1 MLIALT
7 GGIGS
12 GKSTVARRWVEL
24 GATEVDADL
33 LAREVVEPGTVGLK
47 KVVQEFGPAV
57 LTESGALDRAALA
70 KIAFANDANR
80 VKLEGIL
87 HPLIQELALQK
98 VTNLEGVI
106 VYTIPLFVESKTKL
120 QFDKVV
126 AISCDEDVRVRRLV
140 DSRGMNEVEARSR
153 ISAQAKDS
161 EREAVADIVV
171 DSNCTLEEL
180 LQKADVIYQDFKD
193 QS

>member
-1 MLIALT
+1 VLIALT

-33 LAREVVEPGTVGLK
+33 LAREVVEPGSVGLAQ
-47 KVVQEFGPAV
+47 VVQEFGSSV
-57 LTESGALDRAALA
+57 LTASGALDRAELA
-70 KIAFANDANR
+70 KIAFANDDNR
-80 VKLEGIL
+80 IKLEGIL

-106 VYTIPLFVESKTKL
+106 VYTIPLFVESKSKL

-140 DSRGMNEVEARSR
+140 ESRGMSEAEARSR

-161 EREAVADIVV
+161 QREAVADFVI
-171 DSNCTLEEL
+171 DSNCSLAEL
-180 LQKADVIYQDFKD
+180 IQKADAIYQSFKD

>member
-12 GKSTVARRWVEL
+12 GKSTVARRWIEL

-33 LAREVVEPGTVGLK
+33 LAREVVEPGSAGLAQ
-47 KVVQEFGPAV
+47 VVEEFGPSV
-57 LTESGALDRAALA
+57 LTAAGALDRAELA
-70 KIAFANDANR
+70 KIAFANDGNR
-80 VKLEGIL
+80 IKLEGIL

-98 VTNLEGVI
+98 VTNLEGVV
-106 VYTIPLFVESKTKL
+106 VYTIPLFVESKSKL

-140 DSRGMNEVEARSR
+140 EDRGMSEAEARSR

-161 EREAVADIVV
+161 QREAVADIVI
-171 DSNCTLEEL
+171 DSNCSLAEL
-180 LQKADVIYQDFKD
+180 IQKADSIYQSFKD
-193 QS
+193 ES

>member
-1 MLIALT
+1 VLIALT

-33 LAREVVEPGTVGLK
+33 LAREVVEPGSVGLAQ
-47 KVVQEFGPAV
+47 VVKEFGPSV
-57 LTESGALDRAALA
+57 LNAAGALDRAELA
-70 KIAFANDANR
+70 KIAFANDVNR
-80 VKLEGIL
+80 IKLEGIL

-98 VTNLEGVI
+98 VTNLEGLI
-106 VYTIPLFVESKTKL
+106 VYTIPLFVESKSKL

-140 DSRGMNEVEARSR
+140 ESRGMSEAEARSR

-161 EREAVADIVV
+161 EREAVADIVI
-171 DSNCTLEEL
+171 DSNCSLAEL
-180 LQKADVIYQDFKD
+180 IQKAEAIYQSFKD

>member
-33 LAREVVEPGTVGLK
+33 LAREVVEPGSIGLEQ
-47 KVVQEFGPAV
+47 VVQEFGPSV
-57 LTESGALDRAALA
+57 LTQSGTLDRAALA

-80 VKLEGIL
+80 VKLESIL
-87 HPLIQELALQK
+87 HPLIQDLALQK
-98 VTNLEGVI
+98 VSNLEGII
-106 VYTIPLFVESKTKL
+106 VYTIPLFVESISKL

-126 AISCDEDVRVRRLV
+126 AISCDEEVRVSRLIEQ
-140 DSRGMNEVEARSR
+140 RGMNEAEAKSR
-153 ISAQAKDS
+153 IAAQASDS
-161 EREAVADIVV
+161 EREAVADLVI
-171 DSNCTLEEL
+171 DSNCSLEEL
-180 LQKADVIYQDFKD
+180 IQKSDEIYLGFKE
-193 QS
+193 QL

>member
-33 LAREVVEPGTVGLK
+33 LAREVVDPGSLGLEQVAK
-47 KVVQEFGPAV
+47 EFGPSV
-57 LTESGALDRAALA
+57 LNQSGALDRAALA

-80 VKLEGIL
+80 VKLESIL
-87 HPLIQELALQK
+87 HPLIQDLALQK
-98 VTNLEGVI
+98 VSNLEGII
-106 VYTIPLFVESKTKL
+106 VYTIPLFVESKSKL

-126 AISCDEDVRVRRLV
+126 TISCDEDVRVSRLI
-140 DSRGMNEVEARSR
+140 DQRGMNEAEARSR
-153 ISAQAKDS
+153 IAAQATDS
-161 EREAVADIVV
+161 EREAVADLVI
-171 DSNCTLEEL
+171 DSNCSLEEL
-180 LQKADVIYQDFKD
+180 IKKADAIYLGFKE
-193 QS
+193 QF

>member
-1 MLIALT
+1 VLIALT

-33 LAREVVEPGTVGLK
+33 LAREVVEPGSVGLAQ
-47 KVVQEFGPAV
+47 VVDEFGPSA
-57 LTESGALDRAALA
+57 LTAGGALDRAELA
-70 KIAFANDANR
+70 KIAFANDASR
-80 VKLEGIL
+80 IKLEGIL

-106 VYTIPLFVESKTKL
+106 VYTIPLFVESKSKL

-140 DSRGMNEVEARSR
+140 DSRGMSEAEARSR
-153 ISAQAKDS
+153 VSAQAKDS
-161 EREAVADIVV
+161 DREAVADIVI
-171 DSNCTLEEL
+171 DSNCSLAEL
-180 LQKADVIYQDFKD
+180 IQKADATYQSFKD

>member
-1 MLIALT
+1 VLIALT

-33 LAREVVEPGTVGLK
+33 LAREVVEPGSTGLAQ
-47 KVVQEFGPAV
+47 VVEEFGPSV
-57 LTESGALDRAALA
+57 LTAAGALDRAELA
-70 KIAFANDANR
+70 KIAFANDGNR
-80 VKLEGIL
+80 IKLEGIL

-106 VYTIPLFVESKTKL
+106 VYTIPLFVESKSKL

-140 DSRGMNEVEARSR
+140 ESRGMSEAEARSR

-161 EREAVADIVV
+161 QREAVADIVI
-171 DSNCTLEEL
+171 DSNCSLAEL
-180 LQKADVIYQDFKD
+180 IQKADAIYQSFKD
-193 QS
+193 ES

>member
-1 MLIALT
+1 VLIALT

-33 LAREVVEPGTVGLK
+33 LAREVVEPGSVGLAQ
-47 KVVQEFGPAV
+47 VVNEFGPSV
-57 LTESGALDRAALA
+57 LTAAGALDRAELA
-70 KIAFANDANR
+70 KIAFANDDNR
-80 VKLEGIL
+80 IKLEGIL

-106 VYTIPLFVESKTKL
+106 VYTIPLFVESKSKL

-140 DSRGMNEVEARSR
+140 ESRGMSEAEARSR

-161 EREAVADIVV
+161 QREAVADIVI
-171 DSNCTLEEL
+171 DSNCSLAEL
-180 LQKADVIYQDFKD
+180 IQKADAIYQSFKD

>member
-33 LAREVVEPGTVGLK
+33 LAREVVEPGSTGLAQ
-47 KVVQEFGPAV
+47 VVEEFGPSV
-57 LTESGALDRAALA
+57 LTAAGALDRAELA
-70 KIAFANDANR
+70 KIAFANDGNR
-80 VKLEGIL
+80 IKLEGIL

-106 VYTIPLFVESKTKL
+106 VYTIPLFVESKSKL

-140 DSRGMNEVEARSR
+140 ESRGMSEAEARSR

-161 EREAVADIVV
+161 QREAVADIVI
-171 DSNCTLEEL
+171 DSNCSLAEL
-180 LQKADVIYQDFKD
+180 IQKADAIYQSFKD
-193 QS
+193 ES

>member
-1 MLIALT
+1 VLIALT

-24 GATEVDADL
+24 GASEVDADL
-33 LAREVVEPGTVGLK
+33 LAREVVEPGSVGLAQ
-47 KVVQEFGPAV
+47 VVNEFGPTV
-57 LTESGALDRAALA
+57 LTAAGALDRAELA
-70 KIAFANDANR
+70 KIAFANDGNR
-80 VKLEGIL
+80 IKLEGIL

-106 VYTIPLFVESKTKL
+106 VYTIPLFVESKSKL

-140 DSRGMNEVEARSR
+140 ESRGMSEAEARSR

-161 EREAVADIVV
+161 EREAVADIVI
-171 DSNCTLEEL
+171 DSNCSLAEL
-180 LQKADVIYQDFKD
+180 IQKAEAIYQSFKD

>member
-1 MLIALT
+1 VLIALT

-33 LAREVVEPGTVGLK
+33 LAREVVEPGSAGLAQ
-47 KVVQEFGPAV
+47 VVEEFGPSV
-57 LTESGALDRAALA
+57 LTAAGALDRAELA
-70 KIAFANDANR
+70 KIAFANDGNR
-80 VKLEGIL
+80 IKLEGIL

-98 VTNLEGVI
+98 VTNLEGVV
-106 VYTIPLFVESKTKL
+106 VYTIPLFVESKSKL

-140 DSRGMNEVEARSR
+140 ESRGMSEAEARSR
-153 ISAQAKDS
+153 VSAQAKDS
-161 EREAVADIVV
+161 QREAVADIVI
-171 DSNCTLEEL
+171 DSNCSLAEL
-180 LQKADVIYQDFKD
+180 IQKADSIYQSFKD
-193 QS
+193 ES

>member
-33 LAREVVEPGTVGLK
+33 LAREVVEPGSIGLEQ
-47 KVVQEFGPAV
+47 VTQEFGPSV
-57 LTESGALDRAALA
+57 LTESGSLDRAALA
-70 KIAFANDANR
+70 KIAFASDANR
-80 VKLEGIL
+80 IKLEGIL

-98 VTNLEGVI
+98 VNNLEGVI
-106 VYTIPLFVESKTKL
+106 VYTIPLFVESKSKL
-120 QFDKVV
+120 QFDQVV

-140 DSRGMNEVEARSR
+140 ESRGMNEAEARSR
-153 ISAQAKDS
+153 IAAQATDVQ
-161 EREAVADIVV
+161 REALADHVI
-171 DSNCTLEEL
+171 DSNCPLEEL
-180 LQKADVIYQDFKD
+180 IQKADAIYLGFKE
-193 QS
+193 QL

>member
-24 GATEVDADL
+24 GASEVDADL
-33 LAREVVEPGTVGLK
+33 LAREVVEPGSVGLAQ
-47 KVVQEFGPAV
+47 VVNEFGPTV
-57 LTESGALDRAALA
+57 LTAAGALDRAELA
-70 KIAFANDANR
+70 KIAFANDGNR
-80 VKLEGIL
+80 IKLEGIL

-106 VYTIPLFVESKTKL
+106 VYTIPLFVESKSKL

-140 DSRGMNEVEARSR
+140 ESRGMSEAEARSR

-161 EREAVADIVV
+161 EREAVADIVI
-171 DSNCTLEEL
+171 DSNCSLAEL
-180 LQKADVIYQDFKD
+180 IQKAEAIYQSFKD

>member
-1 MLIALT
+1 VLIALT

-33 LAREVVEPGTVGLK
+33 LAREAVEPGSVGLAQ
-47 KVVQEFGPAV
+47 VVQEFGPSV
-57 LTESGALDRAALA
+57 LTAAGALDRAELA

-80 VKLEGIL
+80 IKLEGIL

-106 VYTIPLFVESKTKL
+106 VYTIPLFVESKSKL

-140 DSRGMNEVEARSR
+140 ENRGMSEAEARSR

-161 EREAVADIVV
+161 QREAVADIVI
-171 DSNCTLEEL
+171 DSNCSLAEL
-180 LQKADVIYQDFKD
+180 IQKADAIYQSFKD

>member
-33 LAREVVEPGTVGLK
+33 LAREVVEPGSIGLEQVAK
-47 KVVQEFGPAV
+47 EFGPSV
-57 LTESGALDRAALA
+57 LNRSGTLDRAALA

-80 VKLEGIL
+80 VKLESIL
-87 HPLIQELALQK
+87 HPLIQVLALKK
-98 VTNLEGVI
+98 VSNLEGII
-106 VYTIPLFVESKTKL
+106 VYTIPLFVESKSKL

-126 AISCDEDVRVRRLV
+126 AISCDENVRVDRLIEQ
-140 DSRGMNEVEARSR
+140 RGMNEAEARSR
-153 ISAQAKDS
+153 IAAQATDS
-161 EREAVADIVV
+161 QREAVADLVI
-171 DSNCTLEEL
+171 DSNCSLEEL
-180 LQKADVIYQDFKD
+180 IQKADAIYLGFKE
-193 QS
+193 QL

>member
-33 LAREVVEPGTVGLK
+33 LAREVVEPGSIGLEQVAK
-47 KVVQEFGPAV
+47 EFGPSV
-57 LTESGALDRAALA
+57 LNQSGALDRAALA

-80 VKLEGIL
+80 VKLESIL
-87 HPLIQELALQK
+87 HPLIQDLALQK
-98 VTNLEGVI
+98 VSNLEGII
-106 VYTIPLFVESKTKL
+106 VYTIPLFVESKSKL

-126 AISCDEDVRVRRLV
+126 AISCDEDVRVDRLIEQ
-140 DSRGMNEVEARSR
+140 RGMNEAEARSR
-153 ISAQAKDS
+153 IAAQATDS
-161 EREAVADIVV
+161 EREAVADLVI
-171 DSNCTLEEL
+171 DSNCSLKEL
-180 LQKADVIYQDFKD
+180 IKKADAIYLGFKE
-193 QS
+193 QL

>member
-33 LAREVVEPGTVGLK
+33 LAREVVEPGSIGLEQVAK
-47 KVVQEFGPAV
+47 EFGPSV
-57 LTESGALDRAALA
+57 LTQSGTLDRAALA

-80 VKLEGIL
+80 VKLESIL
-87 HPLIQELALQK
+87 HPLIQDLALQK
-98 VTNLEGVI
+98 VSKLEGIV
-106 VYTIPLFVESKTKL
+106 VYTIPLFVESKSKL

-126 AISCDEDVRVRRLV
+126 AISCDEEVRVSRLIEQ
-140 DSRGMNEVEARSR
+140 RGMNEAEAKSR
-153 ISAQAKDS
+153 IAAQATDS
-161 EREAVADIVV
+161 QREAVADLVI
-171 DSNCTLEEL
+171 DSNCSLEEL
-180 LQKADVIYQDFKD
+180 IKKADAIYLGFKE
-193 QS
+193 QF